1 MNRSTLIGALVGFVV
16 LTIAI
21 FLQTRTAGISIFVFW
36 NFLSLLIVLG
46 GVIAATFIAYPFAD
60 VLSVMKGF
68 RLAMTRDELPVADYV
83 REIEGLSGDALRRGS
98 ARLAG
103 AAEEAENYFL
113 EDGLRMVIDKY
124 PPEEIREIMTSQI
137 NHTYHREMGEAR
149 IFRTMAKLSPA
160 FGVVGTLIGLVIM
173 MQGLDPKGTAMLMKS
188 LGSDIATAL
197 LTTSYGVLLS
207 NLIFFPIAVKVEK
220 LPEEKIIL
228 MNIIME
234 GTLLILE
241 KMPPALVQ
249 DRLKSFLPPR
259 KRASIKQRGESPK

>member
-68 RLAMTRDELPVADYV
+68 RLAITRDELPVGDYI
-83 REIEGLSGDALRRGS
+83 RGGS

-103 AAEEAENYFL
+103 AAEEADNYFL

-173 MQGLDPKGTAMLMKS
+173 MQGLDPTDTAMLMKS
-188 LGSDIATAL
+188 LGSGMATAL
-197 LTTSYGVLLS
+197 LTTFYGVLLS

-220 LPEEKIIL
+220 RTEEKMIL

-241 KMPPALVQ
+241 KMPPSLVQ
-249 DRLKSFLPPR
+249 DRLKAFLPPR
-259 KRASIKQRGESPK
+259 KWASIKQRGEAA